1 MKKQRLSDRNY
12 TRAISGTKKSLDLT
26 YTEIASWMGITP
38 SNLRSMISQELN
50 PTEEEWINFKKGL
63 AYYQADKKALV
74 KKLMNVENILN
85 SIQKQLK

>member
-1 MKKQRLSDRNY
+1 MQ
-12 TRAISGTKKSLDLT
+12 
-26 YTEIASWMGITP
+26 ITP

-63 AYYQADKKALV
+63 SYYLSEKKVLV
-74 KKLMNVENILN
+74 QKLMNVENILN